1 MVPRPM
7 APARAMRSRTCADV
21 IQPCFVF
28 LDFFSRGCLPES
40 FDLVH
45 WTQFSNSLVKHISN
59 VVYCPTR
66 QFHPRSAV
74 SRRDRDR
81 GIGKSVPH

>member
-28 LDFFSRGCLPES
+28 LDFFSLGCLPES
-40 FDLVH
+40 FDLVY
-45 WTQFSNSLVKHISN
+45 WAQFSNSLVKHIERGLLPVLHDNSTLARLFPAVTVT
-59 VVYCPTR
+59 VV
-66 QFHPRSAV
+66 
-74 SRRDRDR
+74 
-81 GIGKSVPH
+81 